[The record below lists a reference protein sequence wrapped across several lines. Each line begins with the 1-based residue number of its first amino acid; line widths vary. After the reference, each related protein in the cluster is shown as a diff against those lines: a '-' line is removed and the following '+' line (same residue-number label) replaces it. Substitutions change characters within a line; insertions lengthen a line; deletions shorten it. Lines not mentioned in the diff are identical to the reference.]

1 MDTLP
6 YPTVIFLLVFCHAM
20 VTAENLYSIL
30 YARYGITGWWPA
42 DSPDEVIV
50 GTILT
55 QNTSWTNVEKAIQSL
70 KESGPVSLK
79 RICSMSTEDLEV
91 AVRSSGFYRQKAAR
105 LKDLA
110 CAILRKYGSVEAMA
124 MEAYDE
130 TANFLKNIKG
140 VGQETLDSILL
151 YALGKP
157 VFVVDKYTTRI
168 FQRTGIMDRPDLK
181 SIKSAVHLFLDGDT
195 EALKNFHG
203 MIVYLGKDYCR
214 TRPLCRDCPVN
225 KVCAYAISNA
235 DQSAQ

>member
-1 MDTLP
+1 MSEFD
-6 YPTVIFLLVFCHAM
+6 
-20 VTAENLYSIL
+20 
-30 YARYGITGWWPA
+30 
-42 DSPDEVIV
+42 VIV
-50 GTILT
+50 VGAGPAG
-55 QNTSWTNVEKAIQSL
+55 SSAAI
-70 KESGPVSLK
+70 K
-79 RICSMSTEDLEV
+79 
-91 AVRSSGFYRQKAAR
+91 
-105 LKDLA
+105 
-110 CAILRKYGSVEAMA
+110 MA

-214 TRPLCRDCPVN
+214 TKPLCRDCPVN

>member
-30 YARYGITGWWPA
+30 YARYGTTGWWPA

-124 MEAYDE
+124 MERSDE

-151 YALGKP
+151 YALSKP

-168 FQRTGIMDRPDLK
+168 FQRTGIMERPDLK
-181 SIKSAVHLFLDGDT
+181 SIKSSVHQFRDGST
-195 EALKNFHG
+195 EGLKNFHG

-214 TRPLCRDCPVN
+214 TKPLCRDCPVD
-225 KVCAYAISNA
+225 KVCDYAVKNPE
-235 DQSAQ
+235 QSAQ

>member
-1 MDTLP
+1 MNSPT
-6 YPTVIFLLVFCHAM
+6 YPTVIFLLAFCHAM
-20 VTAENLYSIL
+20 VTAENLYNIL
-30 YARYGITGWWPA
+30 YARYGSTGWWPA

-50 GTILT
+50 GTVLT
-55 QNTSWTNVEKAIQSL
+55 QNTSWTNVEKAIRSL
-70 KESGPVSLK
+70 QANGPVTLR
-79 RICSMSTEDLEV
+79 RICSMSTEELEI

-110 CAILRKYGSVEAMA
+110 CAILKRYRSVEAMA
-124 MEAYDE
+124 REGHDE

-151 YALGKP
+151 YALSKP

-168 FQRTGIMDRPDLK
+168 FQRTGIMERPDLK
-181 SIKSAVHLFLDGDT
+181 SIKSSVHQFLDGNT

-214 TRPLCRDCPVN
+214 TKPLCRDCPVN
-225 KVCAYAISNA
+225 KVCDYAIKNPE
-235 DQSAQ
+235 QSAQ